1 MAGFMLLLSMILKWS
16 MKYEREQ
23 LSVDQV
29 LTMGQSAEVVTVWT
43 TT

>member
-16 MKYEREQ
+16 IKYEREQ